1 MKIRRS
7 VTMEDIARMAHVSK
21 PTVSRALR
29 NSPLVTPETRK
40 LVMDLAQKHGYV
52 VNRNAQKLRQSRSDT
67 IAVVLDFKSHR
78 ENRISDPFIF
88 NLLAGV
94 SEALGQREQD
104 LLLCAPGH
112 AEIESLSA
120 IIASRGADGIIF
132 LGEGERRPDFVDL
145 AALGVPFVVWG
156 SVEQDQSYCAVGSD
170 NFHGGFLAGQH
181 LLDRGRSRF
190 LFVGDSCFHEIS
202 QRRQGLVAALAK
214 SDKPTHLSD
223 LIMDGFSYA
232 STLEAARAM
241 IESDKAT
248 VPDAVFA
255 ASDTA
260 AMALISALGDAGLSV
275 PGDVSVVG
283 YNNIPGA
290 EYFSPPLT
298 TIGQDVHMAGAL
310 LVEKLMLH
318 IEGRAP
324 ASTMLDTRL
333 IVRESS

>member
-1 MKIRRS
+1 MA
-7 VTMEDIARMAHVSK
+7 DIARLAHVSK

-40 LVMDLAQKHGYV
+40 LVLELAQKHGYV
-52 VNRNAQKLRQSRSDT
+52 INRNAQKLRQSRANT

-94 SEALGQREQD
+94 SEALGQRDQD

-112 AEIESLSA
+112 AGLGSLSA
-120 IIASRGADGIIF
+120 IITSRGADGIIF
-132 LGEGERRPDFVDL
+132 LGEGERRPDFIDL

-156 SVEQDQSYCAVGSD
+156 AVEEDQSYCSVGSN
-170 NFHGGFLAGQH
+170 NFHGGFLAGVH
-181 LLDRGRSRF
+181 LLERGRSRF
-190 LFVGDSCFHEIS
+190 LFLGDSRFHEIA
-202 QRRQGLVAALAK
+202 QRRKGLVAALAE
-214 SDKPTHLSD
+214 SDRETHLSD
-223 LIMDGFSYA
+223 LAMDGFSYA
-232 STLEAARAM
+232 STLEAARDM
-241 IESDKAT
+241 IASGRSA

-290 EYFSPPLT
+290 EYFPPPLT
-298 TIGQDVHMAGAL
+298 TIDQDVHMAGAL
-310 LVEKLMLH
+310 LVEKLMLR
-318 IEGRAP
+318 IEGHIPAP
-324 ASTMLDTRL
+324 TMLETRL
-333 IVRESS
+333 IVRDSS